1 MITYNL
7 KKDDSKIF
15 PVSFHTV
22 CDRHPQETVSREN
35 GASVDQILL
44 VVEGAGVLKC
54 QGQTHELRRGSAF
67 YVSKSCPVEYV
78 NTGGLVSAFLTFNG
92 DSLRSV
98 FEYYGAGDFL
108 FYKSV
113 SVGKYVDK
121 ISEITELYYNTKLCG
136 LLSAKVYA
144 FIVEF
149 LERRNK
155 KMTSCDEV
163 AAYIRK
169 NFTGKLT
176 LEQLSMVGQCCV
188 SKLCHDFKRQL
199 GYSVVTYIND
209 VRLGYAKELLQ
220 NDEAITVKAAAM
232 SCGFEDVSYFCRAYK
247 KKFGKTPT
255 GDR

>member
-7 KKDDSKIF
+7 KKDDTKIF

-22 CDRHPQETVSREN
+22 CDRHPQETVRREN
-35 GASVDQILL
+35 GGGIEQILL
-44 VVEGAGVLKC
+44 VVEGTGVLNC
-54 QGQTHELRRGSAF
+54 QGQTYNLRRGSAF
-67 YVSKSCPVEYV
+67 FVARGCPVEYV

-92 DSLRSV
+92 DNLRSV
-98 FEYYGAGDFL
+98 FDYYGVKDFL
-108 FYKSV
+108 FYESV

-169 NFTGKLT
+169 NFARRLT
-176 LEQLSMVGQCCV
+176 LDQLAAVGRCCV
-188 SKLCHDFKRQL
+188 SKLCHDFKGQYGL
-199 GYSVVTYIND
+199 SVVTYIND
-209 VRLGYAKELLQ
+209 VRLGYARELLQ
-220 NDEAITVKAAAM
+220 NDDSLTVKTAAI

-247 KKFGKTPT
+247 KKFGTTPR